1 MGKIEEAQHI
11 LKQLGLPVRQQNE
24 LAALTLLALTAMAED
39 GAWNEASMQALTLP
53 GILKSIK
60 DIHGKEFPE
69 EAQSMVW
76 HDLNDHFVPARV
88 VERNPYDPNTV
99 RKSRYTNYGVTDE
112 LLKLLRLYQTDGW
125 DSGLQKFAMGSSG
138 TPASPKGSC
147 QQLRAEFANLNP
159 HLREDASQYHCRPL
173 WHLLTAKHRHGLPIC
188 YPASPLAWESECFL
202 RNSEVWKDTL
212 TGLPVIALHLDCKHS
227 GGAGVHDGSL
237 QVLAKSGLWYVTSKA
252 SWVHERARLVVIA
265 RADVLERISFPH
277 LPDGNSDVDEC
288 SLSKTPP
295 PEINWEMCYR
305 VRLAEER
312 AVRDRQASLA
322 FEAWSRGDYQ
332 AALEL
337 YCETASI
344 DRTGGFHQSA
354 WAQLAHAEGVICSY
368 PGLEVRRLR
377 FENGLDREYI
387 VTKHLLRNAR
397 RALERRLEGI
407 AVPAEWRPFIVS
419 EPWDAC
425 ARISGHGRSGYAR
438 IQQESD
444 RSQWSATVALTGGPC
459 ISTAADTGAHAWVS
473 SDNFCCHSPE
483 AAVEEAIKIYYDY
496 GKRLIEAGIPLPEI
510 IRLSGVLGE
519 TQSSE

>member
-1 MGKIEEAQHI
+1 
-11 LKQLGLPVRQQNE
+11 
-24 LAALTLLALTAMAED
+24 MAED
-39 GAWNEASMQALTLP
+39 GAWNEASMRALTLP
-53 GILKSIK
+53 EILKSIK

-69 EAQSMVW
+69 KAQSMVW

-88 VERNPYDPNTV
+88 VERNPYHPNTV
-99 RKSRYTNYGVTDE
+99 RKSPYTNYGVTDE

-125 DSGLQKFAMGSSG
+125 DSGLQKFAMGSLG

-159 HLREDASQYHCRPL
+159 HLREDQSQYHCRAL
-173 WHLLTAKHRHGLPIC
+173 WHLLTSEHRHGLPIC
-188 YPASPLAWESECFL
+188 YPEAPLAWESECFL
-202 RNSEVWKDTL
+202 RNSEVWKDAL
-212 TGLPVIALHLDCKHS
+212 TGLPVITLHLDCKHT

-237 QVLAKSGLWYVTSKA
+237 QVLAKRGLWYVTSKA

-277 LPDGNSDVDEC
+277 LLDGNSDVDEC
-288 SLSKTPP
+288 SLSKTQP

-305 VRLAEER
+305 ARLAEEK

-322 FEAWSRGDYQ
+322 SEALSRGDYQ

-337 YCETASI
+337 DCEIASI
-344 DRTGGFHQSA
+344 DRIGGFHQSA
-354 WAQLAHAEGVICSY
+354 WAQLARAVGIICAY

-377 FENGLDREYI
+377 FENVWDREY
-387 VTKHLLRNAR
+387 VLDKALLRNAR

-444 RSQWSATVALTGGPC
+444 RSQWSATVELTGGPR
-459 ISTAADTGAHAWVS
+459 IAFASHEETHSWVS
-473 SDNFCCHSPE
+473 SWDRFCYPSPE
-483 AAVEEAIKIYYDY
+483 AAVEAAIKIYNGY
-496 GKRLIEAGIPLPEI
+496 GKLLIENGIPLAEVMRI
-510 IRLSGVLGE
+510 SGVLGDIH
-519 TQSSE
+519 SSE